1 MPATDLGFRWRI
13 RVPIGCSGGIYF
25 PLSQVSPLVLEAS
38 SQWDEDY
45 HTALPPYRP
54 TARRY
59 RLTRLSHLQLLAELE
74 TVAVISYRKSFSVK
88 SGGDYLSVRRCKPE
102 GGLFHEFEGP

>member
-38 SQWDEDY
+38 SQWDEDVFS
-45 HTALPPYRP
+45 YRP

-59 RLTRLSHLQLLAELE
+59 RLTRLSHSQLLAEHE